1 MRWKTDGD
9 TVHSS
14 SGTAGMMAKMN
25 RMEGEIQKV
34 LASDCPA
41 QTNDLSTY
49 MQTLWWPNIQYQMA
63 RIPTQEQV
71 PVQQQYARLQYMLGM
86 RKCPS
91 TQETFYQG
99 ECHEIGVPGNPCPR
113 NQQLYDRP
121 DNNGYCYCQRGLS
134 DFVYMDGQ
142 CYQQN
147 EQGPCDDDQWLVVR
161 EDRTPACQQVP
172 RGCPADGQHVY
183 WSCGGNTECQ
193 RQTRRNS
200 MGMCSRLGSQ
210 QPSCGVGAKLYRTG
224 TNYYCGRPRVT
235 VDDWEEPNVILPPP
249 SSTCS
254 NTVLQVPQASQPLPV
269 YASLPQQAVAIS
281 GYRPCHRGYNR
292 DWTGRCRRMVA
303 PRY

>member
-1 MRWKTDGD
+1 MKPNANFFRIVLVTLTLVYTTAITDAAYEYYDGS
-9 TVHSS
+9 T
-14 SGTAGMMAKMN
+14 TAEITTKMN
-25 RMEGEIQKV
+25 WMEAEIQKAM
-34 LASDCPA
+34 ASGCSI
-41 QTNDLSTY
+41 QMNSLSTY
-49 MQTLWWPNIQYQMA
+49 IQTLWWPHIQYLMA
-63 RIPTQEQV
+63 RIPPQEQLQ
-71 PVQQQYARLQYMLGM
+71 VQQQYARLQYMLGM

-183 WSCGGNTECQ
+183 WSCGVNTECQ

-254 NTVLQVPQASQPLPV
+254 NT
-269 YASLPQQAVAIS
+269 
-281 GYRPCHRGYNR
+281 RERK
-292 DWTGRCRRMVA
+292 D
-303 PRY
+303 